1 MTNEHGFRFYVRPRK
16 ATHEG
21 FRATRILAALLLFA
35 TPMQA
40 RSTGSEMAGFV
51 LVVPILIGTALFSFT
66 LLAWL
71 FYLSL
76 PRSWSRQK
84 RVIVALVVAPLAL
97 GLLVL
102 LASVPGLLQLALVR
116 HLLS

>member
-1 MTNEHGFRFYVRPRK
+1 
-16 ATHEG
+16 
-21 FRATRILAALLLFA
+21 
-35 TPMQA
+35 MQA

-102 LASVPGLLQLALVR
+102 LASVPGLLQLALAR
-116 HLLS
+116 HVLS